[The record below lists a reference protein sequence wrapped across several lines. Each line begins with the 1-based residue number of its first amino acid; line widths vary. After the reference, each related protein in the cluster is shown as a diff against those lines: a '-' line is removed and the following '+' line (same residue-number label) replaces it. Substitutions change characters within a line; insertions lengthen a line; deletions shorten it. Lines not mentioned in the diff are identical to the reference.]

1 MVEMADPTSR
11 GTRPA
16 FPGPKLAPGLTARR
30 GSRADLIAVRNAAGR
45 EFEVYDS
52 EWELAAKM
60 NGEHTIEELA
70 RHAGTLGLAATPE
83 QVLSVV
89 RQLRAYGM
97 IVPESA
103 PPGRFTGEFPAV
115 EPVRSPAQPEALA
128 DDAVASVREV
138 FSRGEFSLAR
148 GLCEDALRRH
158 PEHPTLRSYQRAIF
172 AASSVLAWKNSR
184 PPPQV
189 SPGLT
194 RPGRHDAELFFVPA
208 EELIRQGR
216 AADAAVFLETARRLD
231 PENPNLARLESMG
244 NGGSES
250 LDEVVRE
257 AQEQPPMAQQAVEAP
272 PAQSGSPPPPSPDAL
287 PGTEADLESNWS
299 HRRALRV
306 RRLKR
311 GVVFAS
317 VGGAVVLAL
326 TVITYPLKVTSP
338 ADIRALNRSDVRS
351 MVAGVITSV
360 ARREGELVKSG
371 DTLAVLDKRDLQAR
385 MAMLEAQKAQ
395 ATAELSKLK
404 TGNRP
409 EEIRRAGGAYSQRAN
424 ALRFAQTKLTRTKKL
439 IASGL
444 ASQEDLDSA
453 KFEVEARTREL
464 VSAKAEVDLL
474 KAGARSEDVLAKQAE
489 LHRIEAEIELAQSD
503 LLRTEIKSPIDGVLI
518 TPRFNEHV
526 GKAVKLGDPVAEVAD
541 LSRMRVSVNVPESEI
556 DAVELGQPVVLKVKS
571 YPDREFHGK
580 VDFIAAAATSTG
592 EQKEVRVVLVAVHVA
607 NDEGLLRDEM
617 TGFAEVNCG
626 DRPLLTLI
634 SRRVIRW
641 VRVRFLI

>member
-1 MVEMADPTSR
+1 MADPTSS
-11 GTRPA
+11 GTRAA
-16 FPGPKLAPGLTARR
+16 FRGPKLAAGLTPRR
-30 GSRADLIAVRNAAGR
+30 GSRADLIAVRNAMGR
-45 EFEVYDS
+45 EFEIYDS

-60 NGEHTIEELA
+60 NGEHSIEELA
-70 RHAGTLGLAATPE
+70 RLAGTLGLAATPE

-97 IVPESA
+97 VVPESA

-115 EPVRSPAQPEALA
+115 EPVRAPAQPEALA

-138 FSRGEFSLAR
+138 FGRGEFSLAR

-158 PEHPTLRSYQRAIF
+158 PDHHTLRGYQRAIF
-172 AASSVLAWKNSR
+172 AASSVHAWKNSQ
-184 PPPQV
+184 PPPQM

-194 RPGRHDAELFFVPA
+194 RPGREDAELFFVPA

-231 PENPNLARLESMG
+231 PENPNLTRLESMSH
-244 NGGSES
+244 GGTES
-250 LDEVVRE
+250 LDEVVKE
-257 AQEQPPMAQQAVEAP
+257 AQGQPPLPEPAGEAP
-272 PAQSGSPPPPSPDAL
+272 AAPDAAAPPPSPGAL
-287 PGTEADLESNWS
+287 PAPSAELESSWG
-299 HRRALRV
+299 HKRAQQA
-306 RRLKR
+306 RRLR
-311 GVVFAS
+311 RSAVFAT
-317 VGGAVVLAL
+317 VGGAAVLAFAI
-326 TVITYPLKVTSP
+326 ITYPLKVTAP

-360 ARREGELVKSG
+360 AKREGDPVKAG

-385 MAMLEAQKAQ
+385 MAMLEAQRAQ

-424 ALRFAQTKLTRTKKL
+424 ALRFAQTKLARTKKL

-464 VSAKAEVDLL
+464 VSARAEVDLL

-526 GKAVKLGDPVAEVAD
+526 GKAIKLGDPVAEVAD
-541 LSRMRVSVNVPESEI
+541 LTRMRVSVNVPESEI

-571 YPDREFHGK
+571 YPDREFYGK
-580 VDFIAAAATSTG
+580 VDFIAAAATGTG
-592 EQKEVRVVLVAVHVA
+592 EQKEVKVVLVAVHVA
-607 NDEGLLRDEM
+607 NDDALLRDEM
-617 TGFAEVNCG
+617 TGFAEINCG
-626 DRPLLTLI
+626 ARPLLTLI
-634 SRRVIRW
+634 SRRVVRW